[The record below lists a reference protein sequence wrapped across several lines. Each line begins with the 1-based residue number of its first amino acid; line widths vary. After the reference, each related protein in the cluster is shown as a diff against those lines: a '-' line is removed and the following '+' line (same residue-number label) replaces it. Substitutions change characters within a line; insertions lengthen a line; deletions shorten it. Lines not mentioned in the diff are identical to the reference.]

1 MARFD
6 VYRGATGRGYLLD
19 CQSDLLDNLETRA
32 VVPLMPLAGVPQ
44 ATRLNPVFEIEDM
57 FVVMSTNLIFSIPGH
72 RLGKPVTSIR
82 DEADAIM
89 NALDML
95 FTGF

>member
-6 VYRGATGRGYLLD
+6 VYLGASGRGYLLD
-19 CQSDLLDNLETRA
+19 CQSDVLDALETRV
-32 VVPLMPLAGVPQ
+32 VVPLLPVAGVPR
-44 ATRLNPVFEIEDM
+44 ATRLNPVFAVDGRS
-57 FVVMSTNLIFSIPGH
+57 VVMSTNLIFSIPEQ
-72 RLGKPVTSIR
+72 RLGKRIGQLSE
-82 DEADAIM
+82 EADAIM